1 MDSKLKA
8 QVIACVSVI
17 VLLILGTVYLINRE
31 KTAATGIQ
39 VTSMQQES
47 AEAQNGI
54 YAQYQLNPDKD
65 PTAFLQDPDFFDV
78 EPEEADQSKVLSLQ
92 ASSTQKDLRIF
103 VVDGNG
109 NPVSGQQFTFRI
121 AKDGAQTQTYEDED
135 QDGMLYLTDLA
146 AGEYAVSLNPV
157 DGYAVPDTALSASV
171 SESVSYTV
179 LQDISFLVKTEDEV
193 DPAVEDTGV
202 REAEEDADG
211 TETNVRL
218 ADGASVF
225 GIDVSKWNK
234 EIDWQKVK
242 AAGVE
247 YAIIRCG
254 YRGASTGALVEDPY
268 FEKNIKNATE
278 AGVRVGVYFFTQA
291 TTPVEAVEEASMVLM
306 LCNQYKISFPLYI
319 DTEGAGGNGRAD
331 GLDVETRTA
340 VCTAFCETIENA
352 GYTAG
357 VYASKN
363 WLTGKLD
370 AQKLSSYSVWL
381 AQYSGKPSYQ
391 GTYDMWQYTSAGTVD
406 GISTLVDFNVS
417 YMDY

>member
-31 KTAATGIQ
+31 KPAATGIQ

-54 YAQYQLNPDKD
+54 YARYQLNPDKD

-370 AQKLSSYSVWL
+370 AQKLSPYSVWQ

>member
-31 KTAATGIQ
+31 KPAATGIQ
-39 VTSMQQES
+39 ETSMQQES

-54 YAQYQLNPDKD
+54 YARYQLNPDKD

-135 QDGMLYLTDLA
+135 QDGMLYLTDLT

-370 AQKLSSYSVWL
+370 TQKLSPYSVWL

>member
-31 KTAATGIQ
+31 KPAATDIQ

-54 YAQYQLNPDKD
+54 YDRYQLNPDKD

-121 AKDGAQTQTYEDED
+121 AKDGAQMQTYEDED

-363 WLTGKLD
+363 WLMKKLE
-370 AQKLSSYSVWL
+370 AEKLLPYSIWL

>member
-54 YAQYQLNPDKD
+54 YARYQLNPDKD

-121 AKDGAQTQTYEDED
+121 AKDGAQMQTYEDED

-363 WLTGKLD
+363 WLSGKLD
-370 AQKLSSYSVWL
+370 AQKLSPYSVWL
-381 AQYSGKPSYQ
+381 SQYSGKPSYQ

>member
-31 KTAATGIQ
+31 KPAATGIQ

-54 YAQYQLNPDKD
+54 YARYQLNPDKD

-121 AKDGAQTQTYEDED
+121 AKDGAQMQTYEDED

-179 LQDISFLVKTEDEV
+179 LQDISFLVKTEDEI

-370 AQKLSSYSVWL
+370 ARKLSPYSVWL

>member
-8 QVIACVSVI
+8 QVIACVSAI

-54 YAQYQLNPDKD
+54 YARYQLNPDKD

-135 QDGMLYLTDLA
+135 QDGMLYLTDLT

-370 AQKLSSYSVWL
+370 TQKLSPYSVWL

>member
-31 KTAATGIQ
+31 KPAATGIQ

-54 YAQYQLNPDKD
+54 YARYQLNPDKD

-370 AQKLSSYSVWL
+370 AQKLSPYSVWL
-381 AQYSGKPSYQ
+381 SQYSGKPSYQ

>member
-31 KTAATGIQ
+31 KPAATGIQ

-54 YAQYQLNPDKD
+54 YARYQLNPDKD

-135 QDGMLYLTDLA
+135 QDGMLYLTDLT

-331 GLDVETRTA
+331 GLDVETRNCCLYR
-340 VCTAFCETIENA
+340 V
-352 GYTAG
+352 
-357 VYASKN
+357 
-363 WLTGKLD
+363 L
-370 AQKLSSYSVWL
+370 
-381 AQYSGKPSYQ
+381 
-391 GTYDMWQYTSAGTVD
+391 
-406 GISTLVDFNVS
+406 
-417 YMDY
+417 

>member
-31 KTAATGIQ
+31 KPAATGIQ

-47 AEAQNGI
+47 AEARNDI
-54 YAQYQLNPDKD
+54 YARYQLNPDKD

-121 AKDGAQTQTYEDED
+121 AKDGAQMQTYEDED

-179 LQDISFLVKTEDEV
+179 LQDISFLVKTEDEI

-370 AQKLSSYSVWL
+370 ARKLSPYSVWL

>member
-54 YAQYQLNPDKD
+54 YARYQLNPDKD

-135 QDGMLYLTDLA
+135 QDGMLYLTDLT

-370 AQKLSSYSVWL
+370 TQKLSPYSVWL

>member
-31 KTAATGIQ
+31 KPAATGIQ

-370 AQKLSSYSVWL
+370 AQKLSPYSVWL
-381 AQYSGKPSYQ
+381 SQYSGKPSYQ

>member
-1 MDSKLKA
+1 M
-8 QVIACVSVI
+8 
-17 VLLILGTVYLINRE
+17 
-31 KTAATGIQ
+31 
-39 VTSMQQES
+39 
-47 AEAQNGI
+47 
-54 YAQYQLNPDKD
+54 
-65 PTAFLQDPDFFDV
+65 
-78 EPEEADQSKVLSLQ
+78 
-92 ASSTQKDLRIF
+92 
-103 VVDGNG
+103 VDGNG

-370 AQKLSSYSVWL
+370 AQKLSPYSVWL

>member
-31 KTAATGIQ
+31 KPAATGIQ

-54 YAQYQLNPDKD
+54 YARYQLNPDKD

-291 TTPVEAVEEASMVLM
+291 TTPVEAVEEASMVLT

-370 AQKLSSYSVWL
+370 AQKLSPYAVWL

>member
-1 MDSKLKA
+1 MMKNKMFTRVLGMTCA
-8 QVIACVSVI
+8 LIMAVTAI
-17 VLLILGTVYLINRE
+17 VPVCAKESGDQANSFRYENGQ
-31 KTAATGIQ
+31 AA
-39 VTSMQQES
+39 V
-47 AEAQNGI
+47 
-54 YAQYQLNPDKD
+54 
-65 PTAFLQDPDFFDV
+65 
-78 EPEEADQSKVLSLQ
+78 Q
-92 ASSTQKDLRIF
+92 ASTFADVYPNAWKKIAGKYRSS
-103 VVDGNG
+103 NG
-109 NPVSGQQFTFRI
+109 SIIQGAI
-121 AKDGAQTQTYEDED
+121 A
-135 QDGMLYLTDLA
+135 
-146 AGEYAVSLNPV
+146 
-157 DGYAVPDTALSASV
+157 
-171 SESVSYTV
+171 
-179 LQDISFLVKTEDEV
+179 
-193 DPAVEDTGV
+193 
-202 REAEEDADG
+202 R
-211 TETNVRL
+211 
-218 ADGASVF
+218 
-225 GIDVSKWNK
+225 GIDVSHNQGV
-234 EIDWQKVK
+234 IDWQKVK

-331 GLDVETRTA
+331 GLDLETRTA

-370 AQKLSSYSVWL
+370 AQKLSPYSVWL

>member
-54 YAQYQLNPDKD
+54 YARYQLNPDKD

-103 VVDGNG
+103 VMDGNG

-370 AQKLSSYSVWL
+370 AQKLSPYSVWL
-381 AQYSGKPSYQ
+381 SQYSGKPSYQ

>member
-31 KTAATGIQ
+31 KPAATGIQ

-54 YAQYQLNPDKD
+54 YARYQLNPDKD

-357 VYASKN
+357 VYASK
-363 WLTGKLD
+363 
-370 AQKLSSYSVWL
+370 KLSPYSVWL

>member
-31 KTAATGIQ
+31 KPAATGIQ

-47 AEAQNGI
+47 AEAQNDI
-54 YAQYQLNPDKD
+54 YARYQLNPDKD

-121 AKDGAQTQTYEDED
+121 AKDGAQMQTYEDED

-179 LQDISFLVKTEDEV
+179 LQDISFLVKTEDEI

-370 AQKLSSYSVWL
+370 ARKLSPYSVWL

>member
-31 KTAATGIQ
+31 KPSAAGIQ

-54 YAQYQLNPDKD
+54 YARYQLNPDKD

-179 LQDISFLVKTEDEV
+179 LQDISFLVKTEDEI

-363 WLTGKLD
+363 WLTGNLD
-370 AQKLSSYSVWL
+370 AQKLSPYSVWL